1 MRVAQPLAPVQ
12 FYGCSQTMLVLADRD
27 CQGLLVKLRGNLS
40 SQAVFAFTHHRR
52 EHNEVIALRLG
63 EGTREGINVQGA
75 FDRFS
80 RCSSRNGLGKSG
92 DL

>member
-27 CQGLLVKLRGNLS
+27 CQGLLVELRGNLS

-63 EGTREGINVQGA
+63 KGTREGINVQGA

-80 RCSSRNGLGKSG
+80 RCSQRNGLDKSG
-92 DL
+92 NL